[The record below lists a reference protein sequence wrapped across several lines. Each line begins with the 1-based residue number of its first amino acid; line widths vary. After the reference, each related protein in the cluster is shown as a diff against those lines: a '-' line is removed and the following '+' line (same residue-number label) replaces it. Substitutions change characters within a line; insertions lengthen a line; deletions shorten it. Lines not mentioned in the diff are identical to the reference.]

1 VAIPWVVAL
10 GFLLIMTSRVGSAG
24 GAAPPARPTSP
35 RHPDELWRSR
45 RLTAALMTDA
55 HIAALAIAT
64 RLNRGTCRGASSEA
78 RLGEIVADVAKGQ
91 LVTLSQC
98 RRKTIPEVELG
109 RMALALAKTL
119 EDAESA
125 LCQIPIHR
133 HHIRIN

>member
-1 VAIPWVVAL
+1 
-10 GFLLIMTSRVGSAG
+10 
-24 GAAPPARPTSP
+24 
-35 RHPDELWRSR
+35 
-45 RLTAALMTDA
+45 MTDA

-98 RRKTIPEVELG
+98 RRKTITKVELG

-125 LCQIPIHR
+125 LCQI
-133 HHIRIN
+133 RIGSSTRRQ